1 MKKMKWIKRK
11 RQKHRRRKVERSSSK
26 KIRKE
31 NSGYKKIYSTMS
43 YNIKIKKSLKKKAG
57 D

>member
-1 MKKMKWIKRK
+1 MKWIKRK